1 MRRSVLVLFTF
12 ASPALAQG
20 QVASVA
26 PTVSPTAAVSTAK
39 AVLMVPHNFVV
50 RALEQVPDSLL
61 AYQPTPQVRSL
72 AQLFAHIADG
82 EHLFCSLALGEKA
95 PDPFDVNEKTKKT
108 KAELRQALQ
117 ESLAHCD
124 KAYAQTD
131 AAAQTPAEFF
141 GQKGTRLFL
150 LNMNGAHDY
159 EHYGNI
165 VTYMRLKG
173 LTPPSSQR

>member
-1 MRRSVLVLFTF
+1 MRRLVLALF
-12 ASPALAQG
+12 ACAGAAGPIMAQ
-20 QVASVA
+20 QQTASAAA
-26 PTVSPTAAVSTAK
+26 PTTAVATAK
-39 AVLMVPHNFVV
+39 TVWLIPRGFVL

-61 AYQPTPQVRSL
+61 AYKPTPEVRSL
-72 AQLFAHIADG
+72 GQLFAHISDG
-82 EHLFCSLALGEKA
+82 EHLFCSLALGEAA
-95 PDPFDVNEKTKKT
+95 PNPFDGNEKTKKT
-108 KAELRQALQ
+108 KAEIQQALE
-117 ESLAHCD
+117 ESKAHCD

-131 AAAQTPAEFF
+131 SAAQTPAEFF
-141 GQKGTRLFL
+141 GQKQNRLFL

>member
-1 MRRSVLVLFTF
+1 MRRSLFLLAF
-12 ASPALAQG
+12 AAAPLAAQTQQSAVPPNAG
-20 QVASVA
+20 VSSAKSVW
-26 PTVSPTAAVSTAK
+26 
-39 AVLMVPHNFVV
+39 MVPHNFVV

-61 AYQPTPQVRSL
+61 SFKATPDVRSL
-72 AQLFAHIADG
+72 GGLFAHVADG
-82 EHLFCSLALGEKA
+82 EFLFCALALGEPTRTRA
-95 PDPFDVNEKTKKT
+95 QSIEATKST
-108 KAELRQALQ
+108 KADLLAALK
-117 ESLAHCD
+117 ESAAYCD

-131 AAAQTPAEFF
+131 AQAQTPANFF
-141 GQKGTRLFL
+141 GQQSNRLFL